1 MLSSRSSISLLA
13 AICCLLSVAC
23 HRGEE
28 LSPLVARVYDYEL
41 RMDDLAGLVG
51 EGVSAEDSIAIVDNY
66 VDQWVRQK
74 VVLAKAEKNVK
85 DDFSRQMSE
94 YRNSL
99 LTYAY
104 EQQIVSQLLDTNVTD
119 TEIEEYYEANSEQFL
134 LKNAIV
140 KAVYVVA
147 PKRNSADGKLK
158 SIVYKHQFRDEDIVE
173 MQALA
178 TRVGGTGS
186 YDGATWMPFYSLQ
199 AVVPVTTY
207 NEGLFLKQNR
217 AIVLADDSLCWYVR
231 ILDYKIS
238 DDIAPMELQMDNI
251 RAMILNHRKLE
262 IINRL
267 QADLFKEAEE
277 GGHIKR

>member
-13 AICCLLSVAC
+13 AVCCLLSVAC

-28 LSPLVARVYDYEL
+28 LSPLVAKVYDYEL
-41 RMDDLAGLVG
+41 RLDDLAGLVG

-74 VVLAKAEKNVK
+74 VILAKAEKNVK

-119 TEIEEYYEANSEQFL
+119 MEIEEYYEVNSEQFL

-140 KAVYVVA
+140 KAVYVAA
-147 PKRNSADGKLK
+147 PKRSSVNSRLK
-158 SIVYKHQFRDEDIVE
+158 TIVYKHNFRDEDIVE
-173 MQALA
+173 MQSIA

-186 YDGATWMPFYSLQ
+186 YDGDTWVPFYSLQ

-251 RAMILNHRKLE
+251 RAIILNHRKLE

>member
-13 AICCLLSVAC
+13 AVCCLLSVAC

-28 LSPLVARVYDYEL
+28 LSPLVAKAYDYEL

-51 EGVSAEDSIAIVDNY
+51 EGVSTDDSIAIVDNY

-74 VVLAKAEKNVK
+74 VILAKAEKNVK

-99 LTYAY
+99 MTYAY

-119 TEIEEYYEANSEQFL
+119 AEIEEYYEANSEQFL

-140 KAVYVVA
+140 KAVYVAA
-147 PKRNSADGKLK
+147 PKRSSVNSRLK

-173 MQALA
+173 MQSLA
-178 TRVGGTGS
+178 SRIGGTGS
-186 YDGATWMPFYSLQ
+186 YDGDTWVPFYSLQ
-199 AVVPVTTY
+199 TVVPVTTY

-238 DDIAPMELQMDNI
+238 DDIAPLELQMDNI
-251 RAMILNHRKLE
+251 RAIILNHRKLE

-267 QADLFKEAEE
+267 QADLLKEAED

>member
-28 LSPLVARVYDYEL
+28 LSPLVAKVYDYEL
-41 RMDDLAGLVG
+41 RLDDLAGLVG

-140 KAVYVVA
+140 KAVYVAA

-251 RAMILNHRKLE
+251 RAIILNHRKLE